1 MVSKKQANMVT
12 IQVTDADDSIEIV
25 DEIEEPQERRGNDES
40 MSEDGRI
47 CEEQN
52 DTDGARRNGGKGT
65 EECPNGS
72 NVEMEAQTDQN
83 WRKNF
88 KVRVEE
94 GAPMFRQVSLRYART
109 HKKTKPE
116 DMSAF
121 THEERFLAA
130 VRDGDVSFVEDA
142 LDRIE
147 TQPLDV
153 NCTDRNGRTAI
164 AVAITRGN
172 LLILKLLLKSNVAI
186 GDSLLRA
193 VDTQFFEA
201 VKLIL
206 KHSESFGDRQMA
218 IVNCRSETDDYHP
231 EITPIIL
238 ACHHNNFEIIDI
250 ILKYGA
256 LVPSPDSGDAERT
269 AKHTLQRSV
278 GTLNIYRALSSQFYI
293 SKTSKDPMGDA
304 FLLCHRLRQMSGLEY
319 EFRAEYLELAD
330 TIEEYAA
337 DLLGQ
342 ARDSKELNK
351 IMTHGPN
358 KIKAGVTE
366 DGATLQKVFMA
377 ISYTQKKFVAHP
389 HCQQLLIKRFFGSLA
404 YTRDWPLWKQLL
416 ISLLIMI
423 GYPFISIVYILMP
436 AKKVITFVDTPFVK
450 FLMSVGSRL
459 TFLIF
464 LLIATS
470 ASGTTSE
477 DPQKQWTRIPVP
489 LLFLILAWLVGMT
502 WAAVIGIY
510 RQGIKTFI
518 TNGQNILEFCILLL
532 FWTALTLY
540 LVAYLQTREPAVD
553 SIARRDIDL
562 DQLREFLQNETVP
575 ELRDY
580 IDEVVR
586 NASLEIQANQ
596 NANLTELIQSVVR
609 KTCNETTTEVPPM
622 MTTTPVYSGR
632 VSLPPDHP
640 SVLADAFFAVATVI
654 AFLRL
659 LSLTVSSQLVGP
671 LQISLG
677 GMLFDIVKFILVF
690 IIVWF
695 AFALGLNQ
703 IYQTYEEYTYQQC
716 SADPDAACDY
726 GAFASVGLSMLT
738 LFWALFGLESLSI
751 IQLESGI
758 NHYFTEAVGTF
769 LFGLYLMFA
778 VVVMLNALIAMMS
791 NTYTRVEENS
801 DTEWKY
807 ARAQMWVSFLQPG
820 NTTPPPFNVF
830 PAIRDWA
837 AMCRKLGSSCCRR
850 SKDENGN
857 SKKRDRSQ
865 EEYTVTVKQ
874 LVDRYILD
882 RTTLGADSEANVT
895 RSDIMAIRNDIA
907 VFRYETF
914 KSLKASEV
922 SFTNLKGTLGSI
934 QTQLDKV
941 DIMNTK
947 TTELDQH
954 VRDVRRRTTEIHG
967 TVDDIM
973 ENLTNTLTKVRGRG
987 AQGRAVRQ
995 KMGSSGLRVTE
1006 EHQEDDAA
1014 SETPSTSSLHESAS
1028 SSPSTRDDGEDTET

>member
-1 MVSKKQANMVT
+1 MVT
-12 IQVTDADDSIEIV
+12 IKVTEADYGIELAEE
-25 DEIEEPQERRGNDES
+25 EIELEEKLKNETKLDDNSLDEKEQS
-40 MSEDGRI
+40 GSNDGRS
-47 CEEQN
+47 EGSDE
-52 DTDGARRNGGKGT
+52 GSEGT
-65 EECPNGS
+65 KET
-72 NVEMEAQTDQN
+72 NVESGSQTNQD

-88 KVRVEE
+88 KVRVQP

-109 HKKTKPE
+109 QKKAKPE

-121 THEERFLAA
+121 THEERFMAA

-142 LDRIE
+142 LDKVA

-193 VDTQFFEA
+193 VDTQFLEA

-206 KHSESFGDRQMA
+206 KHSESCGDNQME

-250 ILKYGA
+250 LLKYKA
-256 LVPSPDSGDAERT
+256 LVPSPDSSDSERT

-293 SKTSKDPMGDA
+293 SKVSDDPMGDG
-304 FLLCHRLRQMSGLEY
+304 FLLCNRLREMSGLEY

-330 TIEEYAA
+330 TMEEYAA

-351 IMTHGPN
+351 IMTHGPKKN
-358 KIKAGVTE
+358 KSGGGD
-366 DGATLQKVFMA
+366 DGAILQKVFMA
-377 ISYTQKKFVAHP
+377 IDYTQKKFVAHP

-416 ISLLIMI
+416 MSLVIMV
-423 GYPFISIVYILMP
+423 GYPFISIVYILVP
-436 AKKVITFVDTPFVK
+436 TQKVITFGDTPFVK

-459 TFLIF
+459 TFLVF

-470 ASGTTSE
+470 ASGATSE
-477 DPQKQWTRIPVP
+477 DPLKQWTRIPVP
-489 LLFLILAWLVGMT
+489 LLFLILAWLIGMT
-502 WAAVIGIY
+502 WAAIKDIY
-510 RQGIKTFI
+510 RQGVKNFV
-518 TNGQNILEFCILLL
+518 TNGQNVLEFFILAL
-532 FWTALTLY
+532 FWPALMLY
-540 LVAYLQTREPAVD
+540 LMAYLQTREPTID
-553 SIARRDIDL
+553 SISRRDIDL
-562 DQLREFLQNETVP
+562 DELREFLQNETVP

-580 IDEVVR
+580 IDEVFR
-586 NASLEIQANQ
+586 NASFEIRASQT
-596 NANLTELIQSVVR
+596 ANLTELIQSVVKLTCDN
-609 KTCNETTTEVPPM
+609 KTVTDIPTTTAPFF
-622 MTTTPVYSGR
+622 SGR
-632 VSLPPDHP
+632 VALPPDHP
-640 SVLADAFFAVATVI
+640 SVLADAFFAIATVI

-716 SADPDAACDY
+716 MADPGAACDS
-726 GAFASVGLSMLT
+726 GAFSSVGLSMLT

-758 NHYFTEAVGTF
+758 NHYFTEAVGTL

-807 ARAQMWVSFLQPG
+807 ARAQMWVSFLQHG

-837 AMCRKLGSSCCRR
+837 LMCKNISSSCCFRR
-850 SKDENGN
+850 KDVNGN
-857 SKKRDRSQ
+857 TKKRRDKVQ
-865 EEYTVTVKQ
+865 EEYTVTVRQ
-874 LVDRYILD
+874 LVERYILD

-934 QTQLDKV
+934 QNQLDKV

-973 ENLTNTLTKVRGRG
+973 DNLTNTLSKVRGSRG
-987 AQGRAVRQ
+987 APARRQ
-995 KMGSSGLRVTE
+995 KTGASGLRVTE
-1006 EHQEDDAA
+1006 EGDEGGAASGTPSPSSSVYRDDDA
-1014 SETPSTSSLHESAS
+1014 
-1028 SSPSTRDDGEDTET
+1028 DTQT